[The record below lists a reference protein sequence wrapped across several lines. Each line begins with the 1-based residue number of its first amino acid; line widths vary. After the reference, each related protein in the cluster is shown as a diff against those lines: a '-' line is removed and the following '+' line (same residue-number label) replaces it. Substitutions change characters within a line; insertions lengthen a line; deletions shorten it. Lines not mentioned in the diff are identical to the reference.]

1 MNQNDVIFMRIA
13 EALLCDYSS
22 IYYVNAVTNEYL
34 TYSLD
39 TQFRSLK
46 IEFEGKDFFKQLIP
60 DAEKVVHPDDRHIF
74 QEDIQKENLLQD
86 MKDGIMRRWLYR
98 LMINGQPVYHEL
110 RMIRGVNGKDDYF
123 ILGVT
128 NVDKEVRMRQQ
139 AEQLERE
146 RKIYNQIAESL
157 AKRYDTIYYVE
168 ADTNA
173 YIEFSASEPYRKL
186 EIPKSGSDFFI
197 TSYYNLSKYAH
208 PDDTERILTFIDKKN
223 ILERLK
229 KERIFDTKYR
239 LHMDGTYRYTR
250 LSIMW
255 ANDQKHIIIGVEDID
270 EQVKHE
276 NEHIREL
283 RTANEKAMSDELTGV
298 KNKNAYQETEC
309 NLQKAIETQECP
321 PFGLMVCDLNN
332 LKQINDT
339 LGHKAGDESI
349 RAACHTICV
358 IFSHSPVFRIGGD
371 EFVVLLKGND
381 YTNREK
387 LIVLF
392 QEHIMQNIKKENAPV
407 VASGFAEY
415 LPGQHSS
422 VSDVFELADSR
433 MYENKRKLKTIQ
445 KNIFNS

>member
-1 MNQNDVIFMRIA
+1 
-13 EALLCDYSS
+13 
-22 IYYVNAVTNEYL
+22 
-34 TYSLD
+34 
-39 TQFRSLK
+39 
-46 IEFEGKDFFKQLIP
+46 
-60 DAEKVVHPDDRHIF
+60 
-74 QEDIQKENLLQD
+74 
-86 MKDGIMRRWLYR
+86 
-98 LMINGQPVYHEL
+98 
-110 RMIRGVNGKDDYF
+110 
-123 ILGVT
+123 
-128 NVDKEVRMRQQ
+128 
-139 AEQLERE
+139 
-146 RKIYNQIAESL
+146 
-157 AKRYDTIYYVE
+157 
-168 ADTNA
+168 
-173 YIEFSASEPYRKL
+173 
-186 EIPKSGSDFFI
+186 
-197 TSYYNLSKYAH
+197 
-208 PDDTERILTFIDKKN
+208 
-223 ILERLK
+223 
-229 KERIFDTKYR
+229 
-239 LHMDGTYRYTR
+239 MDGTYRYTR

-255 ANDQKHIIIGVEDID
+255 ANDQQHIIIGVEDID